1 MCMMIK
7 FLNKTVFYIFSMF
20 NNFPSSRWEKLLPI
34 THPASPLVS
43 QKSNVLQKSKSPVSP
58 KSNVENIK
66 FKEIHICGIIYMY
79 VVWFP
84 D

>member
-7 FLNKTVFYIFSMF
+7 FLNMTAFFYIFSMF

-66 FKEIHICGIIYMY
+66 FKEIHMY
-79 VVWFP
+79 VAYNICM
-84 D
+84 

>member
-1 MCMMIK
+1 MCDDKVPQQDCFFI
-7 FLNKTVFYIFSMF
+7 YIFSMF
-20 NNFPSSRWEKLLPI
+20 KNFPSSRWEKLLPI

-66 FKEIHICGIIYMY
+66 FKEIHMY
-79 VVWFP
+79 VAYNICM
-84 D
+84 